1 MKIGL
6 AAAAILLGLAPPWL
20 ARADDAA
27 PKIETLLSAKS
38 SWDGTPY
45 KSYPSGQP
53 LLSVLKIAIPPHTA
67 LKWHSHPIP
76 NAGYVLSGE
85 LTVERKDNG
94 AKQVVTE
101 GHALPE
107 MVDTIHRGIS
117 GDKGVVLIVFY
128 AGAEGIPLSEQH

>member
-6 AAAAILLGLAPPWL
+6 ATATILLGLAPLGL
-20 ARADDAA
+20 ARAEDG
-27 PKIETLLSAKS
+27 PKIETLLSATS

-53 LLSVLKIAIPPHTA
+53 QLSVLKITIPPHTA
-67 LKWHSHPIP
+67 LKWHSHPMP

-101 GHALPE
+101 GHVLPE
-107 MVDTIHRGIS
+107 MVGTIHRGIS
-117 GDKGVVLIVFY
+117 GDKPVVLIVFY
-128 AGAEGIPLSEQH
+128 AGAEGMKLSQ

>member
-1 MKIGL
+1 MNIRR
-6 AAAAILLGLAPPWL
+6 AATIILLGAMPAL
-20 ARADDAA
+20 ARAQEAG

-45 KSYPSGQP
+45 KAYPAGQP
-53 LLSVLKIAIPPHTA
+53 LLSVLRITIPPRTA

-107 MVDTIHRGIS
+107 MVGTIHRGIS